1 MTEAMGEPP
10 AIGLLAV
17 GAHPDDIELTC
28 GGTVRKAVEA
38 GHGAVLCDLT
48 RGESATRGTHAIR
61 ATEAAAAAARL
72 GVRERLNLGFPDGAL
87 RPSPERVR
95 GLVEVIR
102 RVRPAVMI
110 GPYWRCLHPD
120 HVGASQI
127 CQEAF
132 FLAGVGGY
140 DTGQPAW
147 RPRRLLFAMYR
158 VAFAP
163 RFVVDVSAQWPTARA
178 AIDCYRSQFFDPGST
193 EPATTIAH
201 PRFLARIEARRA
213 WFGSLIGVDHGEP
226 FHCVETLEVEDVVT
240 AFPAGRPNVG
250 VGIE

>member
-1 MTEAMGEPP
+1 MSEAAGV
-10 AIGLLAV
+10 GLLAL
-17 GAHPDDIELTC
+17 GAHPDDVELTC

-48 RGESATRGTHAIR
+48 RGESATRGTPEIR
-61 ATEAAAAAARL
+61 ATEAAAAATLL
-72 GVRERLNLGFPDGAL
+72 GVRERLNLGFPDGGV
-87 RPSPERVR
+87 RDSPERVR
-95 GLVEVIR
+95 AVVEVIR

-110 GPYWRCLHPD
+110 APYWRCMHPD
-120 HVGASQI
+120 HVGASQM

-140 DTGQPAW
+140 DTGQAPW

-158 VAFAP
+158 VVFTP
-163 RFVVDVSAQWPTARA
+163 SFVVDVSAQWATARA
-178 AIDCYRSQFFDPGST
+178 AIDCFRSQFHAPGST

-201 PRFLARIEARRA
+201 PRFLARIESRRA
-213 WFGSLIGVDHGEP
+213 FYGGLIGVDHGEP
-226 FHCVETLEVEDVVT
+226 FHCVETLEVDDIVT
-240 AFPAGRPNVG
+240 AFPDGRPNVG